1 MIRFTDK
8 QINVAEVLTESECLF
23 LLFLKI
29 CFPSF
34 FLSLFRLISIK
45 YCAQVLNHCSF
56 LYIFSLK
63 EPDFLLIFIVV
74 LDSLKVFKL
83 FRKKCSQLKR
93 WTNVAP
99 THSKEPLLLTTCHKT
114 HLFKKLNFWKI
125 TVLQSQ
131 NNIFL
136 PRWFPKSRFLETWQ
150 TSAGCAVCPSRMWTS
165 GGQKKSYLQH
175 MNCIWKSRPYKMGG
189 DPAKISHKTWEMHL
203 TL

>member
-1 MIRFTDK
+1 M
-8 QINVAEVLTESECLF
+8 
-23 LLFLKI
+23 
-29 CFPSF
+29 
-34 FLSLFRLISIK
+34 
-45 YCAQVLNHCSF
+45 NHSSF

-189 DPAKISHKTWEMHL
+189 GGSSKDQSQDLRNAPDPLVTSRRINWRVIRNCISHS
-203 TL
+203 